1 MTTDSA
7 SVAERDSESKQDAD
21 EPADTKRPGKAGLP
35 KPNSRH
41 RLSHMLRTEYTA
53 VALAVLLVA
62 SVATATCLFFSQ
74 YRPDSRTGDEAAAA
88 LDAASRGTVA
98 LLSYAPDT
106 LDRDLDSAKSF
117 LTGDFL
123 AYYSQFTQQVVAPAA
138 KQKSVRTS
146 ATVVRAAVSELR
158 PDEAVVLAFINQ
170 STTSAEKPDPAL
182 AASSVRVTLRKAD
195 SVWRI
200 SAFDPV

>member
-1 MTTDSA
+1 MRKSDSA
-7 SVAERDSESKQDAD
+7 RGS
-21 EPADTKRPGKAGLP
+21 
-35 KPNSRH
+35 SRT
-41 RLSHMLRTEYTA
+41 LRTEY
-53 VALAVLLVA
+53 VPALLALLVVA
-62 SVATATCLFFSQ
+62 SVATAACLFLLQ
-74 YRPDSRTGDEAAAA
+74 YRPDSRTDDDAAAA

-123 AYYSQFTQQVVAPAA
+123 SYYSQFTQQVVAPAA
-138 KQKSVRTS
+138 KQKSVRTT
-146 ATVVRAAVSELR
+146 ATVVRAAVSEQR
-158 PDEAVVLAFINQ
+158 QDEAVVLVFINQ

-195 SVWRI
+195 SAWRI

>member
-1 MTTDSA
+1 VTTDSA
-7 SVAERDSESKQDAD
+7 SVAARETGTEQDAHA
-21 EPADTKRPGKAGLP
+21 PTDTKSPGKKRIR
-35 KPNSRH
+35 KPGSARG
-41 RLSHMLRTEYTA
+41 LSHTLRTEYVPA
-53 VALAVLLVA
+53 LLAVLVVA
-62 SVATATCLFFSQ
+62 SVATAACLFFLQ
-74 YRPDSRTGDEAAAA
+74 YRPDSRTDDDAAAA

-106 LDRDLDSAKSF
+106 LDRDLDTAKSF

-123 AYYSQFTQQVVAPAA
+123 SYYSQFTQQVVAPAA
-138 KQKSVRTS
+138 KQKSVRTT
-146 ATVVRAAVSELR
+146 ATVVRAAVSEQR
-158 PDEAVVLAFINQ
+158 QDEAVVLVFINQ

-195 SVWRI
+195 SAWRI